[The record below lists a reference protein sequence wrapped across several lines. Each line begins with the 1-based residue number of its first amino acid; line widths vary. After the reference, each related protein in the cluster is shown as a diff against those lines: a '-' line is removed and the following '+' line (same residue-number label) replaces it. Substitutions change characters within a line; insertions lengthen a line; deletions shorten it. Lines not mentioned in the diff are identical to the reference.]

1 MSKVN
6 LGQKINTFL
15 GSRQILVV
23 EPSSAYRASLR
34 NFFNA
39 LRVKNVKLVLSIEE
53 AERQM
58 RVDEIGFFVVEWQL
72 TQRNGLE
79 FCRDLR
85 KKSEYKLTPF
95 LLMTSESLRH
105 DVVLASEG
113 GVDCYLVKPFSF
125 EDFSRQLNS
134 LVTYAKNPSNL
145 HSILERAEEHLEAGK
160 LWIAESFFFEAQNI
174 KSNSAR
180 AMCGLGRVD
189 LRSGNYSGARDKFR
203 AAMVMNPDYV
213 DTYKYLF
220 DLAEQMDDHAS
231 LLDSAK
237 QLHQLSPEN
246 PRYTLIVANLLL
258 NSGDVDGSENFFK
271 ITIKLSPKMASAHR
285 GLGHVYLQKRDYDN
299 AQKSLEKALD
309 LESHDI
315 STLNSLGLTYV
326 KMQLIDR
333 GIEKYRMALSINP
346 RDARVLFNLALAFE
360 EKGEETSMRESLLRA
375 TAVDPSFEKAKRKLA
390 NIGSLTIKDEPS
402 RFLIQSDD
410 DDLLTE
416 NQKKGA

>member
-1 MSKVN
+1 MAKTN
-6 LGQKINTFL
+6 LGQKINDFL

-23 EPSSAYRASLR
+23 EPSLAYRSTLR

-39 LRVKNVKLVLSIEE
+39 LKIKNVKIELSIED
-53 AERQM
+53 AERRM
-58 RVDEIGFFVVEWQL
+58 LVDQVGFFIVEWQL
-72 TQRNGLE
+72 TKRNGLE

-85 KKSEYKLTPF
+85 KKSEYKFIPF
-95 LLMTSESLRH
+95 LLMTSDALRH

-113 GVDCYLVKPFSF
+113 GIDSYLVKPFSF

-134 LVTYAKNPSNL
+134 LVNYAKNPSNL
-145 HSILERAEEHLEAGK
+145 HSMLERAEEHLEAGE

-180 AMCGLGRVD
+180 AMCGLGRID
-189 LRSGNYSGARDKFR
+189 LKSGNYSGARDKFR
-203 AAMVMNPDYV
+203 TAMVMNPDYV

-237 QLHQLSPEN
+237 QLHKLSPEN
-246 PRYTLIVANLLL
+246 PRYPLIVANLLL
-258 NSGDVDGSENFFK
+258 SAGDVDGSEEFFK
-271 ITIKLSPKMASAHR
+271 TTIKLSPKMASAHR
-285 GLGHVYLQKRDYDN
+285 GLGHVYLKKHDYDN

-326 KMQLIDR
+326 KMRLIER

-360 EKGEETSMRESLLRA
+360 EKGDEASMRESLLRA
-375 TAVDPSFEKAKRKLA
+375 AAVDPSFEKAKRKLA
-390 NIGSLTIKDEPS
+390 NIGNVATKDEPAP
-402 RFLIQSDD
+402 FLIQSDE

-416 NQKKGA
+416 SQKKGA